1 MHGSEQVCI
10 YRSDADQLEIAL
22 NMMSRYRHK
31 KGFTLIEVVVALFI
45 FALLMSSVSGVFA
58 NAFLGYKAARSSQR
72 DTENAQYAMN
82 AMAKELRTSSIAASS
97 ATAVRF
103 YDYSQ
108 DICFAYRIQ
117 NGNLEVA
124 SVTPS
129 DLALLPLAADKL
141 DFCENPPGGMGPYTI
156 VTTGVVTGNFSV
168 IASVPAPAS
177 SVGKVT
183 ISLQIAEG
191 TKHAARLQTTASLRD
206 YSYTGI

>member
-1 MHGSEQVCI
+1 M
-10 YRSDADQLEIAL
+10 AAK
-22 NMMSRYRHK
+22 RYRYK
-31 KGFTLIEVVVALFI
+31 KGFTLIEVVVSLFV
-45 FALLMSSVSGVFA
+45 FALLMASVSGIFA
-58 NAFLGYKAARSSQR
+58 NTVAGYKAARSSQR

-82 AMAKELRTSSIAASS
+82 AMAKELRTSSIASSS

-124 SVTPS
+124 SVAPS
-129 DLALLPLAADKL
+129 DPTALPLALDKL
-141 DFCENPPGGMGPYTI
+141 NFCLSASIGSYTI
-156 VTTGVVTGNFSV
+156 VTTGVVTGNFSI
-168 IASVPAPAS
+168 IASTSAPA